1 MEENKNP
8 SFAIIVMSEELE
20 KIHAAALIGS
30 MAAMTG
36 TTVNFFL
43 TMNSLKAFLKENVS
57 EKNFKTG
64 DVGKAMIE
72 KDVTL
77 FPKLLET
84 GKEMGDL
91 NIYCC
96 ALAMD
101 VMGWRKE
108 DLIDIVDDVIGIT
121 TFLNMAQNAKVIT
134 V

>member
-1 MEENKNP
+1 MEENQKQ

-20 KIHAAALIGS
+20 KIHAASLVGS

-43 TMNSLKAFLKENVS
+43 TMNALKAFLKENVS
-57 EKNFKTG
+57 AKNFKTG
-64 DVGKAMIE
+64 DVGKALIE

-77 FPKLLET
+77 FPKLLEN

-101 VMGWRKE
+101 VMGWKKE
-108 DLIDIVDDVIGIT
+108 DLIDIVDDVIGVT
-121 TFLNMAQNAKVIT
+121 TFLGMAQNAKVIT
-134 V
+134 I

>member
-1 MEENKNP
+1 MEQNQNT

-20 KIHAAALIGS
+20 KIHAAALVGS

-36 TTVNFFL
+36 TTVNYFL
-43 TMNSLKAFLKENVS
+43 TMNALKAFLKENVS
-57 EKNFKTG
+57 DKNFKTG

-77 FPKLLET
+77 FPKLLEN
-84 GKEMGDL
+84 GKEMGEL

-101 VMGWRKE
+101 VMGWKKE
-108 DLIDIVDDVIGIT
+108 DLIDVVDDVIGVT
-121 TFLNMAQNAKVIT
+121 TFLGMAQDAKVIT